1 MKILISG
8 GAGFIGRKLCEKLN
22 NSHEVIVLDNFLDQ
36 IHGTQP
42 YEKIPNVKYIVGDVT
57 NYSDWELALNENP
70 DCIIHL
76 AAETGTGQSMDE
88 IVRYVN
94 TNIIG
99 TSILLELLNKL
110 EHNVKKIILSSTR
123 AVYGDNSNST
133 DNLNLQ
139 PKSVYGV
146 TKLTQENL
154 IKTSCRIPYT
164 ILRYQNVFGDGQS
177 LNNPYTGI
185 ISIFSNL
192 LLENKPVTIYDN
204 GLPSRDFI
212 YVDDVVRATSICLEN
227 NATDFQTYDVGTG
240 KSYKILYV
248 TEKLKKILNS
258 NSEILISDYHRD
270 GDILHAVAD
279 INKITE
285 QTNWK
290 IQHSLDEGLTNFVK
304 WFLIQKK
311 IS

>member
-1 MKILISG
+1 MKILITG
-8 GAGFIGRKLCEKLN
+8 GAGFIGTKLCEKLN
-22 NSHEVIVLDNFLDQ
+22 EKYEIIVFDNFSEQ
-36 IHGTQP
+36 IHGKKE
-42 YEKIPNVKYIVGDVT
+42 YDFVKNVKYIEGDVS
-57 NYSDWELALNENP
+57 NYPDWELALNEYP

-76 AAETGTGQSMDE
+76 AAETGTGQSMEE

-99 TSILLELLNKL
+99 TSILLELLNKKDCG
-110 EHNVKKIILSSTR
+110 VKKLVLSSTR
-123 AVYGDNSNST
+123 AVYGDNFNSSN
-133 DNLNLQ
+133 NLILE

-154 IKTSCRIPYT
+154 LRTSCKIPYT
-164 ILRYQNVFGDGQS
+164 MLRYQNVFGDGQS

-192 LLENKPVTIYDN
+192 LIDNEPVTIFDN

-212 YVDDVVRATSICLEN
+212 YVDDVVNATLICIGN
-227 NATDFQTYDVGTG
+227 NQTDFQTYDVGTG
-240 KSYKILYV
+240 ESHKILDV
-248 TEKLKKILNS
+248 TEKLKWLLGS
-258 NSEILISDYHRD
+258 ESEIKISDYHRE

-285 QTNWK
+285 QTDWRIMN
-290 IQHSLDEGLTNFVK
+290 SLDQGLTNFVN
-304 WFLIQKK
+304 WFLTKK
-311 IS
+311 FKI

>member
-1 MKILISG
+1 
-8 GAGFIGRKLCEKLN
+8 
-22 NSHEVIVLDNFLDQ
+22 
-36 IHGTQP
+36 
-42 YEKIPNVKYIVGDVT
+42 
-57 NYSDWELALNENP
+57 
-70 DCIIHL
+70 L
-76 AAETGTGQSMDE
+76 AAETGTGQSMEE

-99 TSILLELLNKL
+99 TSILLELLNKKDYG
-110 EHNVKKIILSSTR
+110 VKKIVLSSTR
-123 AVYGDNSNST
+123 AVYGDNLNSS
-133 DNLNLQ
+133 DNLILD

-154 IKTSCRIPYT
+154 LKASCKIPYT

-192 LLENKPVTIYDN
+192 LIKNESVNIFDN

-212 YVDDVVRATSICLEN
+212 YVDDIVNATSMCMWN
-227 NATDFQTYDVGTG
+227 NQTDFQTYDVGTG
-240 KSYKILYV
+240 ESHKILDI
-248 TEKLKKILNS
+248 TEKLKGLLGSK
-258 NSEILISDYHRD
+258 SEIKISDYHRE

-285 QTNWK
+285 QTDWK
-290 IQHSLDEGLTNFVK
+290 LMYSIDQGLTNFVN
-304 WFLIQKK
+304 WFLAKK
-311 IS
+311 NKL

>member
-8 GAGFIGRKLCEKLN
+8 GAGFIGRKLCKKLN
-22 NSHEVIVLDNFLDQ
+22 ESHDIIVLDNFLEQ
-36 IHGTQP
+36 IHGSDS
-42 YEKIPNVKYIVGDVT
+42 YDEIPNVKYIKGDVS
-57 NYSDWELALNENP
+57 NYSDWELALNERP

-76 AAETGTGQSMDE
+76 AAETGTGQSMEE

-99 TSILLELLNKL
+99 TSILLELLNKKDYG
-110 EHNVKKIILSSTR
+110 VKKIVLSSTR
-123 AVYGDNSNST
+123 AVYGDNLNSS
-133 DNLNLQ
+133 DNLILD

-154 IKTSCRIPYT
+154 LKASCKIPYT

-192 LLENKPVTIYDN
+192 LIKNESVNIFDN

-212 YVDDVVRATSICLEN
+212 YVDDIVNATSMCMWN
-227 NATDFQTYDVGTG
+227 NQTDFQTYDVGTG
-240 KSYKILYV
+240 ESHKILDI
-248 TEKLKKILNS
+248 TEKLKGLLGSK
-258 NSEILISDYHRD
+258 SEIKISDYHRE

-285 QTNWK
+285 QTDWK
-290 IQHSLDEGLTNFVK
+290 LMYSIDQGLTNFVN
-304 WFLIQKK
+304 WFLAKK
-311 IS
+311 NKL